1 MLWVAGL
8 RCRTPGHDGR
18 MFSKEQ
24 AEAFWWFNPPPPSHR
39 RTNLNLVQ
47 SQRAVEVWEEGAAA

>member
-1 MLWVAGL
+1 
-8 RCRTPGHDGR
+8 

-39 RTNLNLVQ
+39 RTNLNLIQ